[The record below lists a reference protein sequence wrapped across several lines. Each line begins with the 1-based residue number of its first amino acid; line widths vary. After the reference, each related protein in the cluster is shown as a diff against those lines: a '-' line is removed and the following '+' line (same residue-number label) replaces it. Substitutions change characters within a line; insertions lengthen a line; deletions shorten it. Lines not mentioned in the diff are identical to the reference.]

1 MPVTT
6 QLSRLLPVGILLLG
20 IAIAYAVMQSSPKP
34 KGRAPADLKPMV
46 DITVVA
52 PGSHRPQ
59 WVAGGTVRAAEQL
72 SLQAR
77 VSGEV
82 VALNSMATPGALL
95 KKGDWLA
102 QIDQSD
108 YQLDVET
115 QKALLVQADSDLALE
130 RGQQLLAREEFELAG
145 SNLSPEDKSLV
156 LREPQIAAAQ
166 AQQEKVKADLAK
178 AQLDLQRTR
187 ISMPFDGQLID
198 RHISRGSQVNTN
210 APLYDVVNTERF
222 WLEVKVPRHFIRWLD
237 KDSLA
242 QIRQPNAWQAD
253 EYRQAKVLNIRP
265 DVDSSDRQVK
275 VILEIDDPL
284 ALKNPGKPQLLVND
298 FVEVT
303 LYGTQLDNTY
313 ALSPAWIYNHD
324 SIWWV
329 NSDNELQQFS
339 LDIVFSG
346 REDILVNAMPEAN
359 SRIVTNRMDFAAPG
373 LAVTPRQP
381 SLPEGSTKPAQI
393 AGDVAGN
400 SAGERAQ

>member
-1 MPVTT
+1 MPVKPL
-6 QLSRLLPVGILLLG
+6 LSRLLPVGILLLG
-20 IAIAYAVMQSSPKP
+20 IAIAFAVMKSSPRP
-34 KGRAPADLKPMV
+34 KGKPPMDIKPMV
-46 DITVVA
+46 DITVIS

-72 SLQAR
+72 SLQAQ
-77 VSGEV
+77 VSGEII
-82 VALNSMATPGALL
+82 ALNANATPGALL
-95 KKGDWLA
+95 NKGEWLA

-108 YQLDVET
+108 FQLSVDT
-115 QKALLVQADSDLALE
+115 QKALLIQAESDLALE

-166 AQQEKVKADLAK
+166 AQTEKVKADLAK
-178 AQLDLQRTR
+178 AELDLQRAR
-187 ISMPFDGQLID
+187 ITMPFDGQLID

-222 WLEVKVPRHFIRWLD
+222 WLEVKVPRQFIRWLD

-242 QIRQPNAWQAD
+242 QIRQPNAWQAN

-284 ALKNPGKPQLLVND
+284 GLKNPGQPQLLVND

-303 LYGTQLDNTY
+303 LYGEPQENTF

-329 NSDNELQQFS
+329 DSKNELQNFQ
-339 LDIVFSG
+339 LDIIFSG
-346 REDILVNAMPEAN
+346 RNEILVKGMPEAG

-373 LAVTPRQP
+373 LAVKPRQKRP
-381 SLPEGSTKPAQI
+381 DNSATPAQI
-393 AGDVAGN
+393 AADVAGN
-400 SAGERAQ
+400 AGGELAQ